1 MGHGGER
8 VERGRAHSHFWLA
21 KLSEAMG
28 GLSTAASHPP
38 WHVRI
43 LDGMRFGA
51 VRTRGI
57 ILPGIVLLT
66 VYALA
71 AGAGGSTTPVAKLA
85 SEQRVQPQF
94 QQGIARMPGGWV
106 VSGNFTIARADAK
119 LKVTKQASNVIPLD
133 LRKQGYN
140 HVGDIDVV
148 GKYIY
153 APLEESDYTR
163 GTQVTAR
170 YDVTTLR
177 FVDSVQLAQH
187 ENSFV
192 TVDPATMIAY
202 SMDHFDGASLLR
214 YDVRKNWAPLPPL
227 VMSTTVTKVQGG
239 DVAAGAVW
247 LSTSDP
253 TNGLYRVDL
262 KTGHVDSL
270 GSAGHVPGE
279 GEGIDA
285 TKLRSGRLH
294 TLVVDPTRTPVWLG
308 HFAVVE

>member
-1 MGHGGER
+1 MRLEAFRSHGVR
-8 VERGRAHSHFWLA
+8 VAA
-21 KLSEAMG
+21 VACAAVVA
-28 GLSTAASHPP
+28 AAS
-38 WHVRI
+38 
-43 LDGMRFGA
+43 
-51 VRTRGI
+51 
-57 ILPGIVLLT
+57 
-66 VYALA
+66 
-71 AGAGGSTTPVAKLA
+71 GAGGSTAPVAKLA
-85 SEQRVQPQF
+85 SEQHVPPQF
-94 QQGIARMPGGWV
+94 RQGIARIPGGWIV
-106 VSGNFTIARADAK
+106 TGNFTIGRTDDK
-119 LKVTKQASNVIPLD
+119 LKVTKVASNVIPLD

-170 YDVTTLR
+170 YDVKTLR
-177 FVDSVQLAQH
+177 FIDSVQLDQH

-214 YDVRKNWAPLPPL
+214 YDVKRNWAPLPAL
-227 VMSTTVTKVQGG
+227 EMSTTVTKVQGG

-247 LSTSDP
+247 LSTTDP

-262 KTGHVDSL
+262 KTGRVDSL

-294 TLVVDPTRTPVWLG
+294 AMVIDPAQTPVWLG
-308 HFAVVE
+308 HFAVTG